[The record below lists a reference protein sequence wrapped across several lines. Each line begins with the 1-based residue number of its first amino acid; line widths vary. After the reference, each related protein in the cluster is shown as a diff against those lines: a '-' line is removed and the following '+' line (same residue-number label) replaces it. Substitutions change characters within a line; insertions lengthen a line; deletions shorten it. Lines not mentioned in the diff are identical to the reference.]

1 MELSEGVKN
10 ALKFT
15 AMLFVVAFL
24 LKACNPREATYQG
37 DDPVYED
44 R

>member
-1 MELSEGVKN
+1 MELSEGVKT
-10 ALKFT
+10 ALKF
-15 AMLFVVAFL
+15 AVMLLVVAFL